1 MLSFSNFGSSPHPS
15 SNKVRRAVELI
26 HEAEPGLIVD
36 GEMQADT
43 ALNAD
48 LIERFFPFSRL
59 KEPANILIFPN
70 LESANIA
77 YKLLAEL
84 AGARKIGPIL
94 MGMDRPVAVL
104 QKGFDVED
112 VVTMAAIAV
121 LDSQELHNNRAADL
135 AAD

>member
-1 MLSFSNFGSSPHPS
+1 
-15 SNKVRRAVELI
+15 
-26 HEAEPGLIVD
+26 
-36 GEMQADT
+36 
-43 ALNAD
+43 
-48 LIERFFPFSRL
+48 
-59 KEPANILIFPN
+59 LIFPN

-121 LDSQELHNNRAADL
+121 LDSQELHNNRGSDL
-135 AAD
+135 AGD